1 MAIVFP
7 SSPSD
12 GDTVTVDNRSYVYSS
27 SDGAWKHT
35 SSSGS
40 SGVSDDLRGSS
51 ATTDKYWGNTDDYIF
66 ADADTGLR
74 FYTAGAEDM
83 RLSDAGDLH
92 VDGNVVAYSTTI
104 SDEKL
109 KDDIQIV
116 DNAIDKIKQL
126 KGVTFTYKHDGKQSA
141 GVIAQDVEKV
151 LPTAIIETTMPMI
164 SESDETYK
172 TVQYDQLVAIT
183 IEAIKQ
189 QQETIEQL
197 KDEIKTLKE
206 NKDGTA

>member
-1 MAIVFP
+1 
-7 SSPSD
+7 
-12 GDTVTVDNRSYVYSS
+12 
-27 SDGAWKHT
+27 
-35 SSSGS
+35 
-40 SGVSDDLRGSS
+40 
-51 ATTDKYWGNTDDYIF
+51 
-66 ADADTGLR
+66 
-74 FYTAGAEDM
+74 M
-83 RLSDAGDLH
+83 RLTDSGDLH
-92 VDGNVVAYSTTI
+92 VDGDVVAYSTTI

-109 KDDIQIV
+109 KDNIQIV
-116 DNAIDKIKQL
+116 DNAIDKLKQL

-151 LPTAIIETTMPMI
+151 LPTAVTETKMPLI